1 MLEQLKETAKTMQDV
16 KTGVDS
22 LKAGLKSGLFDVED
36 AVKILSR
43 ISEKI

>member
-1 MLEQLKETAKTMQDV
+1 MLEQLKETTKTLQDV
-16 KTGVDS
+16 KSGVDS
-22 LKAGLKSGLFDVED
+22 LRAGLENGLFDIKD